1 MARKPSENRVNVL
14 ADVAEMYFLEGLT
27 QAKIAKKVGVTRSM
41 VSRML
46 TEAREQ
52 GIVKIRIERKFKYNS
67 SLQNELIRRFNLKD
81 AVIYNG
87 QPENYERYLI
97 YLGRVGAKAV
107 SSYLKD
113 DIVVGTAWGTTLNA
127 TFKSLEVEPLRNAKI
142 VQLVGAMGERSLE
155 IDGHELVHYLVKKL
169 NGEGYFLN
177 VPYIVDKPE
186 TVDSLM
192 SVQSVC
198 ETMEMMKECDLGL
211 FGIGSVELDYS
222 TFFNAGYLVLAEMKG
237 LSVHGAVGNVCGLFF
252 DIQGQPTAREF
263 QRRSM
268 TISKRV
274 LMQIPTRIG
283 IAGGS
288 GKIKAI
294 LGALRG
300 EYINILVT
308 DDITAAA
315 VLHMEKENQVKS
327 V

>member
-27 QAKIAKKVGVTRSM
+27 QAEIAKKVGVTRSM

-67 SLQNELIRRFNLKD
+67 SLQNELIRQFNLKD

-87 QPENYERYLI
+87 QPESHDLYLVH
-97 YLGRVGAKAV
+97 LGRVGAKTV
-107 SSYLKD
+107 NSYLKD

-127 TFKSLEVEPLRNAKI
+127 TFKSLEVEPLRNTKI

-222 TFFNAGYLVLAEMKG
+222 TFFNAGYLVLDEMKG
-237 LSVHGAVGNVCGLFF
+237 LGVHGAVGNVCGLFF

-268 TISKRV
+268 TISKRD
-274 LMQIPTRIG
+274 LIQIPTRIG

-300 EYINILVT
+300 EYINVLVS
-308 DDITAAA
+308 DDVTAAA
-315 VLHMEKENQVKS
+315 VLHLEKENQN
-327 V
+327 